1 MGGISLPLSLPA
13 IPGVN
18 AVRVIKGKLATAK
31 TQASVFRPP
40 QWSKPALTMITIP
53 PQYNVATP
61 SDGNNAITAASG
73 TGGSGQPL
81 GTATTPDG
89 GSTLVIQGTG
99 IAAQTA
105 KPKYLV
111 FDGVPRLGH
120 GQRARP
126 TKNPIQTGANLTD
139 HIFLDPPTLSLDIL
153 MTDVL
158 PPYAQG
164 QWVGNPSKSIACF
177 QILDQLRAARIPLTI
192 TTRLKT
198 YTNMALVDI
207 HPDETV
213 KTLHGLRARLE
224 FEGMF
229 VADVA
234 TEGFS
239 TRPQTTDSTEIGTTQ
254 PVDPTAGVVSQNGLP
269 SASTGVETSADLQTQ
284 TGVVQGAGNWS
295 SNNTAQLN
303 GSH

>member
-1 MGGISLPLSLPA
+1 MGGISLPLSVPA
-13 IPGVN
+13 IPGTN
-18 AVRVIKGKLATAK
+18 AVRVIKGKLATGK
-31 TQASVFRPP
+31 TKASVFRPP
-40 QWSKPALTMITIP
+40 QWTKLALTMITVP

-61 SDGNNAITAASG
+61 SNGDNTITNSTA
-73 TGGSGQPL
+73 TGVAGQPL

-89 GSTLVIQGTG
+89 GTTTVLQGTG

-105 KPKYLV
+105 KPKHLV

-139 HIFLDPPTLSLDIL
+139 HIILDPATLSIDII

-158 PPYAQG
+158 PPYEQG

-177 QILDQLRAARIPLTI
+177 EILDQLRAARIPLTV

-198 YTNMALVDI
+198 YENMALVGI
-207 HPDETV
+207 SPDETV

-224 FEGMF
+224 FEQIF

-234 TEGFS
+234 VEGFS
-239 TRPQTTDSTEIGTTQ
+239 TRPQTTDSTDIGTTQ
-254 PVDPTAGVVSQNGLP
+254 PVPPSAGVVSQNGLP
-269 SASTGVETSADLQTQ
+269 SAATGVESSEALQAQ
-284 TGVVQGAGNWS
+284 TGTVQGAGNWS
-295 SNNTAQLN
+295 SNNTAKLD
-303 GSH
+303 GSN